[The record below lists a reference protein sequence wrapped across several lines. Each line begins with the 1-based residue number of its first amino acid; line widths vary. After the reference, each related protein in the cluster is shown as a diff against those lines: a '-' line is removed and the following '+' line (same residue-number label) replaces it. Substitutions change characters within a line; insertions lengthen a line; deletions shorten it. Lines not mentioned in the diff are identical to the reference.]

1 MVTFTEKTMI
11 RQSAIFLLFLAA
23 ATGCQN
29 RKAGLNSTD
38 AKSDVMHS
46 GKLETHLRATA
57 GSFSSDSV
65 QLTFTVVNHADS
77 AQRFV
82 KWETPFEPQL
92 GKYLEVMDEKGQE
105 AEFKGAMARR
115 VMPPPAE
122 AYIEVPAHDSV
133 RTAFN
138 LAKNYT
144 LAAGQYTIK
153 YVGGGVSGLDAGKE
167 IKIEV
172 AKP

>member
-1 MVTFTEKTMI
+1 MM
-11 RQSAIFLLFLAA
+11 RQSAIFLIFLAA

-29 RKAGLNSTD
+29 RKAGMNSADLKAEAIT
-38 AKSDVMHS
+38 S
-46 GKLETHLRATA
+46 GKLDTHLRATA
-57 GSFSSDSV
+57 DSYSPDSV
-65 QLTFTVVNHADS
+65 QLTFTVVNHADT

-82 KWETPFEPQL
+82 KWETPFEPRL
-92 GKYLEVMDEKGQE
+92 GKYLEVKDENSQE

-122 AYIEVPAHDSV
+122 AYMEVPAHDSLS
-133 RTAFN
+133 TSFN
-138 LAKNYT
+138 VATNYT
-144 LAAGQYTIK
+144 FSEGQYTIK

-167 IKIEV
+167 IKIKV

>member
-1 MVTFTEKTMI
+1 MI
-11 RQSAIFLLFLAA
+11 RQSAIFLIFLAA

-29 RKAGLNSTD
+29 RKAGMNSAD
-38 AKSDVMHS
+38 LKSEAITS
-46 GKLETHLRATA
+46 GTLETHLRATA
-57 GSFSSDSV
+57 GSFSPDSV
-65 QLTFTVVNHADS
+65 QLTFTVVNHADT

-82 KWETPFEPQL
+82 KWETPFEPRI
-92 GKYLEVMDEKGQE
+92 GKYLDVTDEQGAE

-122 AYIEVPAHDSV
+122 AYMEVPAHDSLS
-133 RTAFN
+133 TSFN
-138 LAKNYT
+138 VATNYT
-144 LAAGQYTIK
+144 LSDGQYTIK

-167 IKIEV
+167 LKIKV